1 MKKTLIFSFIV
12 LCFALGGWAQAKKPK
27 LMIVPA
33 TTWCNQNGFVS
44 SYYNEI
50 EGSTQK
56 IPDYQK
62 AFDENEYI
70 SMVIG
75 AMQDFMTNNGYEVID
90 LKSQLAK
97 LKNRAA
103 RDNVT
108 TAGGGLR
115 QSPIDELN
123 KTAKADINVEVHYS
137 IKKDGPYKYIEF
149 NVSAV
154 DPYCSKPVSTGN
166 MGRGSSQSSTEVV
179 NQLDEAVLS
188 FKDKFCSDMD
198 RYYNNLW
205 NNGRQI
211 VLRCTLAE
219 NAGIDYETEYDGEEL
234 STLIEDWVSEHAM
247 KGNYTLEDK
256 TENEVLFDDVR
267 IPMLY
272 TDSKTGKTRGNT
284 ADSFA
289 RDLRKYLESTTGVR
303 CKTDVIGLGEVNI
316 ILGGKS

>member
-1 MKKTLIFSFIV
+1 MKKYLVLFFLICGCINV
-12 LCFALGGWAQAKKPK
+12 WGQAKKPK

-33 TTWCNQNGFVS
+33 TTWCNQNGFVTT
-44 SYYNEI
+44 YHNEI
-50 EGSTQK
+50 EGTTQK
-56 IPDYQK
+56 IPDYQR

-70 SMVIG
+70 SMIIG

-90 LKSQLAK
+90 LKTQLAK

-103 RDNVT
+103 RDNAT

-123 KTAKADINVEVHYS
+123 KTAKADINVELHYS
-137 IKKDGPYKYIEF
+137 VKKDGPYKYIEF
-149 NVSAV
+149 NVSAI
-154 DPYCSKPVSTGN
+154 DPYCAKPVSTGN
-166 MGRGSSQSSTEVV
+166 IGRGTSVSSTQAV
-179 NQLDEAVLS
+179 NQLEEAVLS
-188 FKDKFCSDMD
+188 FKDKFCNDMD
-198 RYYNNLW
+198 RYYNSLW
-205 NNGRQI
+205 DNGRQI

-219 NAGIDYETEYDGEEL
+219 NADIDYETEYDGEEL

-272 TDSKTGKTRGNT
+272 TDSKTGKTRGTT

-289 RDLRKYLESTTGVR
+289 RDLRKYLESTTGLK